1 MRQKLFGYSIWWIL
15 TIFLTLAI
23 VIGGSL
29 ATQYLKDYAR
39 RIIIE
44 QSKAAALTASIY
56 ISSELKQIEGAVKA
70 LSGSPMISPA
80 LLSCSSANVEK
91 ANRALDRY
99 NAAVNA
105 SVAYLMDA
113 QGMTVASSNRHEPD
127 SFEGKSYNFRPYFQ
141 DAIKGKPARFF
152 GLGITSGKRGFFA
165 SFPVR
170 DQRGKIVGVV
180 AIKKDLDEFETFLGN
195 YPYCFFINPSGIIFL
210 SSKPQMAF
218 MSLWPVDKATRESL
232 MASHQFG
239 NHPFNAV
246 FPKEIADGTDVVLEE
261 NNYFVSR
268 NVTDSDGWSVVL
280 LTPAGRI
287 QAYRLVGV
295 MATLS
300 ACLVMITFFG
310 IIYFV
315 NRSKRNIL
323 QNERKLRKITSTAQD
338 AIMMIDHDGNISFWN
353 EAAEKIFGY
362 ASQEVMGRHYLP
374 LIIPQRKREDFD
386 KGFIG
391 FRTTGQGFAIGK
403 TLEMEALR
411 KDGTEF
417 PSELSLSATQFHDQW
432 FAVAIVRDIT
442 RRKHYEQ
449 EILSLSITDP
459 LTGLYNRRGFI
470 TLAEQQLKI
479 AERTKNRLLLLF
491 ADLDGMKWI
500 NDHLGHLKG
509 DGALVETAAVLKA
522 VFREADI
529 LARVGGDEFAVL
541 ALGVSSEDSDLL
553 RRRLQQQ
560 IDLHNNHENRDYRLS
575 ISVGIAYK
583 EPEIPATIDELMSRA
598 DALMYEEKRIRQ
610 ASAR

>member
-29 ATQYLKDYAR
+29 ATQYLGNYAR
-39 RIIIE
+39 RIISE
-44 QSKAAALTASIY
+44 QGEASVNTVSIN

-99 NAAVNA
+99 NAAVNS

-113 QGMTVASSNRHEPD
+113 HGMTVASSNRHEPD
-127 SFEGKSYNFRPYFQ
+127 SFVGKSYNFRPYFQ

-323 QNERKLRKITSTAQD
+323 QNERKLRTITATVQD

-362 ASQEVMGRHYLP
+362 ASHEVLGRHYLP
-374 LIIPQRKREDFD
+374 LIVPQRNREDFD
-386 KGFIG
+386 KGFVG
-391 FRTTGQGFAIGK
+391 FRTTGQGFAVGK
-403 TLEMEALR
+403 ILEMEALR

-417 PSELSLSATQFHDQW
+417 HSELSLSATQFQDQW
-432 FAVAIVRDIT
+432 FAVGIIRDIT
-442 RRKHYEQ
+442 RRKQYEQ

-560 IDLHNNHENRDYRLS
+560 IDLHNNHENRAYQLS

-610 ASAR
+610 SSTR